1 MTAPLIMCCGEAV
14 TDRVILPDG
23 SNTDFAGGGAVN
35 SAIAL
40 TRLGTAA
47 GFLGALST
55 DPEGRALQSVL
66 RREQVDLQC
75 VSYSD
80 LPSTIATVSM
90 RAGGPAFDFR
100 DDNSAG
106 RTLDSKALKPPPS
119 SVQALLFGG
128 ISLIADTGGSAFET
142 LMSRHAGTH
151 LVYLDLN
158 IRPTLIDQD
167 QQYVARLK
175 RMIAMADV
183 VKVSDEDLEYI
194 DPGPF
199 AMADALILNTR
210 GARGVRACHNGS
222 THSVPSAPCKVVDTL
237 GAGDVFNAGVLS
249 ELHRLN
255 ALSGPALKSL
265 SAQDLIQILKFATHV
280 AGISVT
286 RTGADAPTR
295 QELTCAP

>member
-1 MTAPLIMCCGEAV
+1 MTDPLIMCCGEAV
-14 TDRVILPDG
+14 TDRMILPDG
-23 SNTDFAGGGAVN
+23 SHADFAGGAAVN

-66 RREQVDLQC
+66 RREEVDLQC
-75 VSYSD
+75 ASYSD
-80 LPSTIATVSM
+80 HPSTIATVSM
-90 RAGGPAFDFR
+90 TASGPVFGFR

-106 RTLDSKALKPPPS
+106 RTLDGTALKPVPP

-128 ISLIADTGGSAFET
+128 ISLIAETSGSVFEA
-142 LMSRHAGTH
+142 LMARHAGTH

-158 IRPTLIDQD
+158 IRPTLIDRD
-167 QQYVARLK
+167 QPYLARLK
-175 RMIAMADV
+175 RMIAMADII
-183 VKVSDEDLEYI
+183 KVSDEDLEYI

-199 AMADALILNTR
+199 AAAGALIVNTR
-210 GARGVRACHNGS
+210 GAQGVRAFHNGS
-222 THSVPSAPCKVVDTL
+222 AHWVPAAPCMVVDTL
-237 GAGDVFNAGVLS
+237 GAGDIFNAGVLS

-265 SAQDLIQILKFATHV
+265 SEQDLTQVLKFANHV

-286 RTGADAPTR
+286 RAGADAPTR